1 MIEEAPKAILTYQDL
16 KKAIKTRSMGMS
28 RYGRILERSGTDLG
42 RTYGV
47 MCTVRRRAFHYIH
60 YLFLIYT
67 SFSVNTIKGPVN
79 TVEKERNRLPS
90 LAFRWCH

>member
-1 MIEEAPKAILTYQDL
+1 
-16 KKAIKTRSMGMS
+16 MGMP
-28 RYGRILERSGTDLG
+28 RYSRILEWSGIDPK

-47 MCTVRRRAFHYIH
+47 MCMVRCCAFHYIH

-79 TVEKERNRLPS
+79 TVEKEGITS
-90 LAFRWCH
+90 LL